1 MRRGTVLIVTMLAM
15 LVVAVPAAGDTGNA
29 PPETGNV
36 VRFSDPGFGIAAAP
50 DDGVWILA
58 NIDSVAD
65 FCNDPEPIPATPDA
79 VQLVLL
85 PNGAVV
91 VLVQPGVVPV
101 TVVPFVTGDP
111 FFDTCS
117 GPATA
122 VASGSVRVTVNDN
135 DAPVTLTRTNV
146 FGEQGNGTATA
157 PDGTQY
163 QVHFHIKLQIQKQTG
178 EFRVLSEGA
187 SFRALPG

>member
-15 LVVAVPAAGDTGNA
+15 LVAAVPAAGDTGNA

-36 VRFSDPGFGIAAAP
+36 IRFNDPGFGIAPAP
-50 DDGVWILA
+50 DDGVWLLA
-58 NIDSVAD
+58 NVDSVAD
-65 FCNDPEPIPATPDA
+65 FCAGPIPATPDA

-85 PNGAVV
+85 PNGAFV

-101 TVVPFVTGDP
+101 IVVPFVTGDP
-111 FFDTCS
+111 FFDACS

-135 DAPVTLTRTNV
+135 DGPATLTRTNV
-146 FGEQGNGTATA
+146 FGEQWNGTATA

-163 QVHFHIKLQIQKQTG
+163 QVHFHVKLQIQKQTG